1 MATVN
6 NDYQTNLLFK
16 KYVGVAAARLDDQF
30 SSENF
35 ASVPN
40 IFSKDVMI
48 EEIPSA
54 APLKIMGTG
63 NLDASA
69 NWSDSSYNL
78 MTNQIEESI
87 FNDLNNTSNPDN
99 GKTILLI
106 LSICNIYKF

>member
-1 MATVN
+1 M
-6 NDYQTNLLFK
+6 LFK
-16 KYVGVAAARLDDQF
+16 KFVGVAAARLDDQF

-87 FNDLNNTSNPDN
+87 FNDFGVKPVYFPGKLLPNTL
-99 GKTILLI
+99 TIGAPPA
-106 LSICNIYKF
+106 SIM